1 MCGFVSIVNTS
12 LGKQNLFDIIGQLKK
27 IHYHRGPDEIK
38 ELHKSKFSILFR
50 RLAIIDLSKNASQP
64 FLSDDGLISLVFNGE
79 IYNYIE
85 LKQELKKKKIHFK
98 TKSDTEVLLKSY
110 QVWGVDFIKK
120 IRGMFSILIFDEKKN
135 KFLCFRDHL
144 GQKPLYYSKFSH
156 GIIFS
161 SEIKDILFI
170 RKNNSLSKN
179 RNTILKYLVRGWCD
193 DTNET
198 FFDDILSF
206 PAGCIG
212 EVKNSSIKIKKYWK
226 LDISK
231 QKQFD
236 KEEFKEI
243 FLNNIKLHLR
253 SDVPIAFTLSAGLDS
268 SSIVKS
274 SIDSS
279 LKDYKAFSLLSN
291 FDEENDEKNF
301 IKEFIKQ
308 NSLKHSF
315 FNVHDHTE
323 ENVLEKII
331 FFQDEPIGH
340 TSFLNQF
347 LLRQKI
353 HNEGYK
359 VLLVGEG
366 GDEVLGVYNRMFLP
380 YIYSIFLKNKKKI
393 PNEVKKNISLNL
405 GENFSKIE
413 KSIKLYS
420 NFLKNK
426 NDIEDKEVFN
436 FLNTSEED
444 IPKILAFYNPTN
456 PNQNNAFKNFLL
468 NHIFKRDLPHILRQ
482 EDRISMSQSIENRTP
497 FVDHKFI
504 EYVFSI
510 HENYF
515 MKNGQSKFMLRNLM
529 QNKLPKA
536 YFSKKKIGRPGNPKV
551 LIFEFYF
558 TKFCDYLQ
566 SSDSKNEFFDNNKV
580 LQNLIHDKEKC
591 DYRVNNNIYFRI
603 LNYLIWKKNLKESGY
618 F

>member
-1 MCGFVSIVNTS
+1 
-12 LGKQNLFDIIGQLKK
+12 
-27 IHYHRGPDEIK
+27 
-38 ELHKSKFSILFR
+38 
-50 RLAIIDLSKNASQP
+50 
-64 FLSDDGLISLVFNGE
+64 
-79 IYNYIE
+79 
-85 LKQELKKKKIHFK
+85 
-98 TKSDTEVLLKSY
+98 
-110 QVWGVDFIKK
+110 
-120 IRGMFSILIFDEKKN
+120 
-135 KFLCFRDHL
+135 
-144 GQKPLYYSKFSH
+144 
-156 GIIFS
+156 
-161 SEIKDILFI
+161 
-170 RKNNSLSKN
+170 
-179 RNTILKYLVRGWCD
+179 
-193 DTNET
+193 
-198 FFDDILSF
+198 
-206 PAGCIG
+206 
-212 EVKNSSIKIKKYWK
+212 
-226 LDISK
+226 
-231 QKQFD
+231 
-236 KEEFKEI
+236 
-243 FLNNIKLHLR
+243 
-253 SDVPIAFTLSAGLDS
+253 
-268 SSIVKS
+268 
-274 SIDSS
+274 
-279 LKDYKAFSLLSN
+279 
-291 FDEENDEKNF
+291 
-301 IKEFIKQ
+301 
-308 NSLKHSF
+308 
-315 FNVHDHTE
+315 
-323 ENVLEKII
+323 
-331 FFQDEPIGH
+331 
-340 TSFLNQF
+340 
-347 LLRQKI
+347 
-353 HNEGYK
+353 
-359 VLLVGEG
+359 
-366 GDEVLGVYNRMFLP
+366 MFLP
-380 YIYSIFLKNKKKI
+380 YIYSVFLKNKKKI
-393 PNEVKKNISLNL
+393 PNEVKENISLNL

-456 PNQNNAFKNFLL
+456 PNQNNTFKNFLL

-566 SSDSKNEFFDNNKV
+566 SSDAKNEFFDNKKV